1 MSRIFLGKAL
11 AGVLLATAGTV
22 QFAHAQTVAVTQFVE
37 HPELDKVR
45 KGALD
50 ALKEAGYASAN
61 VVFESAQADIATAS
75 QIASRFNGLNPAVI
89 IAIAT
94 PSAQMV
100 VNTGTSVPVVF
111 GAVSDPVAAGLVKD
125 LDHPGG
131 NVTGTSARPDV
142 GPQLDQIKQLTPGV
156 KRIGVLFNPA
166 EVNSKVLVED
176 FVKQGAA
183 RGFDV
188 RTEAV
193 TSSAEVLSATANL
206 VDRVDAIYV
215 PTDSTVVSGL
225 EAAAGLAIEKK
236 LPLYTADTNG
246 VNRGAL
252 AAIGYD
258 YYEVGRDTGAIAAR
272 ILGGEKP
279 GDIAVV
285 PAKKSSQLFN
295 AKTAKAIGI
304 IIPKDLLDQA
314 SAVIE

>member
-1 MSRIFLGKAL
+1 MSRILLSKIL
-11 AGVLLATAGTV
+11 AGVILATAGTFQV
-22 QFAHAQTVAVTQFVE
+22 AHAQTVAITQFVE

-45 KGALD
+45 QGALD
-50 ALKEAGYASAN
+50 ALKDAGYASIN

-89 IAIAT
+89 IAIST

-100 VNTGTSVPVVF
+100 VNTGTLLPVVF
-111 GAVSDPVAAGLVKD
+111 GSVSDPVAAGLVKN
-125 LDHPGG
+125 LEHPGG
-131 NVTGTSARPDV
+131 NVTGTSALPDI
-142 GPQLDQIKQLTPGV
+142 GPQLDQIAALTPGA

-176 FVKQGAA
+176 FTKQSAA
-183 RGFDV
+183 RGFQV
-188 RTEAV
+188 RAEAV

-215 PTDSTVVSGL
+215 PTDNTVVSGL
-225 EAAAGLAIEKK
+225 DAAVALAIEKK

-258 YYEVGRDTGAIAAR
+258 YYEVGRDTGAIAGR
-272 ILGGEKP
+272 ILAGEKP
-279 GDIAVV
+279 GDIAVI
-285 PAKKSSQLFN
+285 PATKSRQLFN
-295 AKTAKAIGI
+295 AATAKAIGV
-304 IIPKDLLDQA
+304 IIPQNLLDQA